1 VGLPPLDLVVQGEAR
16 ASAQR
21 LWNLGNWSYL
31 HPNSGHSRILGRLQ
45 QSDPIFN
52 MRVDVMRPTYNF
64 EPKYRVVALTRE
76 DWTSGTGTPPS
87 IKGHIWF
94 TDGSRMRGGTGVR
107 VFGQSE
113 GRRLSFPLGR
123 YATVF
128 QAEVFA
134 ILACAHDIQN
144 HGTPEKHVSIC
155 SNSPASLKALGAVRT
170 MSPLVRQCQEALNDI
185 SARHDVGLYWV
196 PRHARGERQ

>member
-1 VGLPPLDLVVQGEAR
+1 
-16 ASAQR
+16 
-21 LWNLGNWSYL
+21 
-31 HPNSGHSRILGRLQ
+31 
-45 QSDPIFN
+45 
-52 MRVDVMRPTYNF
+52 MRPTCNF

-87 IKGHIWF
+87 VKGHIWF
-94 TDGSRMRGGTGVR
+94 TDGSRMRGGTGAG
-107 VFGQSE
+107 VFGQPE

-155 SNSPASLKALGAVRT
+155 SDSLVALKALEAVRT
-170 MSPLVRQCQEALNDI
+170 TFPLVRQCQEALNDI
-185 SARHDVGLYWV
+185 SARHAVGLYRV
-196 PRHARGERQ
+196 PGHAGVRGNETADRLMRSGSASGFVGPEPALGASKQDLSSKIGRWMVNQHQRQSRDLGSP